1 MFVYILN
8 IFIKKEN
15 DDNWNLQEIIIRR
28 ILLEFLQ
35 FIGKYKAFET
45 HLSTL
50 LCQNDYVE
58 QFITH
63 TLTP

>member
-1 MFVYILN
+1 MFVYMLN

-50 LCQNDYVE
+50 LC
-58 QFITH
+58 
-63 TLTP
+63 